1 MCQNNY
7 RETTSIQSLP
17 EELKTKIF
25 LELPIKDIFSVCLV
39 CKQWNYIVMN
49 NESVWKLRCY
59 NLPEFLHKN
68 FVNDRAQGHNWKV
81 NTGILIYTMK
91 FILVLVVWDNSS
103 NIWCELSTFFSQE
116 IFIMNYGKNGIKR
129 MWQQGMFSNPASY
142 DDLPQGMFSNMDVD
156 SWGDL
161 FQLELDRSWHLLY
174 FKNEFLFLENIPAWK
189 TCRFKIN
196 KNQQN
201 SWKIDTAKTGLFIFV
216 HSKCTHC
223 LYFMSLHLTFLFI
236 AYLFTLINFTSGILT
251 LTFCFIY
258 GHVEDLQQVLTF
270 WCSL

>member
-68 FVNDRAQGHNWKV
+68 FVNDRAQGHNWK
-81 NTGILIYTMK
+81 
-91 FILVLVVWDNSS
+91 
-103 NIWCELSTFFSQE
+103 E
-116 IFIMNYGKNGIKR
+116 IFRMNYGKNGIKR

-196 KNQQN
+196 KNQQK
-201 SWKIDTAKTGLFIFV
+201 SMKIDTAKTGLFIFV